1 MLANTSYLG
10 EFYQINNA
18 FRRYLIYSGIMK
30 RLPKNIAMVLLCLFT
45 SVQVYP
51 GELSEFHISSSG
63 IDRHFYL
70 HSPDSA
76 NKRYPVLLAFHG
88 GGGTALNAEKQF
100 GFSQL
105 ADRYGFVVVYPQG
118 MNKQWND
125 GRAAPSKGEAYD
137 DVQFVRDILRHLPGI
152 CPQADTSQVFS
163 TGMSNG
169 GFFSFYLAYT
179 LNGVID
185 AIAPVCA
192 SIPKDLESP
201 YTLPVP
207 IPMLY
212 IAGTADPLVKY
223 KGGWVGFANEDNG
236 RGYSMP
242 AEWTLHRWLVMTGT
256 PDKPVVSKITDM
268 DKNDGSTATKY
279 SYYRNDK
286 PFVEFIKVEN
296 GGHGWP
302 GGRQYLPKVLIGQLC
317 NDFSASEMIIRFF
330 ILYTL

>member
-1 MLANTSYLG
+1 MLLNAFDWRESD
-10 EFYQINNA
+10 QINNA
-18 FRRYLIYSGIMK
+18 FRRYLIYFGIMK
-30 RLPKNIAMVLLCLFT
+30 RLPKDIALVFLCLFT
-45 SVQVYP
+45 TVKVYP
-51 GELSEFHISSSG
+51 SELSEFHITSSG
-63 IDRHFYL
+63 IDRYFYL
-70 HSPDSA
+70 HSPPSST
-76 NKRYPVLLAFHG
+76 KHYPVLLAFHG

-100 GFSQL
+100 GFSKL
-105 ADRYGFVVVYPQG
+105 ADEYGFVVIYPQG

-137 DVQFVRDILRHLPGI
+137 DVQFVKDILISLPGI

-169 GFFSFYLAYT
+169 GFFSFYLAYK
-179 LNGVID
+179 LNGVIT

-192 SIPKDLESP
+192 SIPKDLESS
-201 YTLPVP
+201 YMLPVP
-207 IPMLY
+207 VPMLY

-223 KGGWVGFANEDNG
+223 KGGWVGFANEDKG

-242 AEWTLHRWLVMTGT
+242 VEWTLQRWLTMTGT
-256 PDKPVVSKITDM
+256 PDKPVVSRIPDV
-268 DKNDGSTATKY
+268 DKNDGCEATKY

-302 GGRQYLPKVLIGQLC
+302 GGRQYLPKALIGQLC
-317 NDFSASEMIIRFF
+317 NDFSASEMITRFF
-330 ILYTL
+330 SLYTF